1 MRARLCPPAPSCVA
15 AGGIRFYVRTSA
27 FTASKRTRVHIDR
40 FPRIGLAHLP
50 TPLEPMP
57 ALSRAL
63 GGPDLWVK
71 RDDCTGLASGGN
83 KTRKL
88 EFLMAQVVDARADT
102 VLTPGAVQSNHA
114 RQTAAAAAKLGMH
127 CEILLEEARP
137 DGDEEY
143 ARSGNI
149 LIDRLC
155 GARIH
160 LYPKDTDLDAEMAA
174 LGKSL
179 RDAGK
184 RPYAIPVGGSN
195 AVGALGYANCA
206 AELLS
211 QSRAL
216 GQDIDLVVHASAS
229 AGTQA
234 GLVAGFHALE
244 ANVPVLGI
252 CVSRAADAQEEMV
265 RSLAGETLALL
276 GTAAAL
282 PRERVQANGDYV
294 GEGYGIPTAG
304 MIEAV
309 ELVARSEGI
318 LLDPVYSGKAM
329 AGLIDLLRTGR
340 VEHCRNIVFVHT
352 GGAVALFAYRSTFD
366 RHGGG

>member
-1 MRARLCPPAPSCVA
+1 
-15 AGGIRFYVRTSA
+15 
-27 FTASKRTRVHIDR
+27 
-40 FPRIGLAHLP
+40 
-50 TPLEPMP
+50 MP

-63 GGPDLWVK
+63 GGPDLWIK
-71 RDDCTGLASGGN
+71 RDDCTGLATGGN

-88 EFLMAQVVDARADT
+88 EFLMAKAVEARADT

-114 RQTAAAAAKLGMH
+114 RQTAAAAAKLGMD

-137 DGDEEY
+137 DGDQDY
-143 ARSGNI
+143 ANSGNI
-149 LIDRLC
+149 LINRLC
-155 GARIH
+155 NARVH
-160 LYPKDTDLDAEMAA
+160 RYPKDTDLDAEMAA
-174 LGKSL
+174 RAKSL
-179 RDAGK
+179 HDAGK
-184 RPYAIPVGGSN
+184 HPYVIPVGGSN

-206 AELLS
+206 AELLN
-211 QSRAL
+211 QSRAA
-216 GQDIDLVVHASAS
+216 GRDIDLLIHASGS

-276 GTAAAL
+276 GTTAIL
-282 PRERVQANGDYV
+282 PPERVQANGDYV

-329 AGLIDLLRTGR
+329 AGLIDLLRAGR
-340 VEHCRNIVFVHT
+340 LEHCRNVVFLHT
-352 GGAVALFAYRSTFD
+352 GGAVALFAYRSSFD
-366 RHGGG
+366 HGAG

>member
-1 MRARLCPPAPSCVA
+1 
-15 AGGIRFYVRTSA
+15 
-27 FTASKRTRVHIDR
+27 
-40 FPRIGLAHLP
+40 
-50 TPLEPMP
+50 MP

-63 GGPDLWVK
+63 GGPDLWIK
-71 RDDCTGLASGGN
+71 RDDCTGLATGGN

-88 EFLMAQVVDARADT
+88 EFLMAKAVETRADT

-114 RQTAAAAAKLGMH
+114 RQTAAAAAKLGMG

-137 DGDEEY
+137 DGDEDY
-143 ARSGNI
+143 AGSGNI

-155 GARIH
+155 DARVH
-160 LYPKDTDLDAEMAA
+160 RYPKDADLDAEMAA
-174 LGKSL
+174 LAKSL

-184 RPYAIPVGGSN
+184 HPYEIPVGGSN
-195 AVGALGYANCA
+195 AIGALGYANCA
-206 AELLS
+206 AELLN
-211 QSRAL
+211 QSRAS
-216 GQDIDLVVHASAS
+216 GPDIDLLVHASAS

-244 ANVPVLGI
+244 ENVPVLGI
-252 CVSRAADAQEEMV
+252 CVSRAADAQEELV
-265 RSLAGETLALL
+265 RSLATETLALL
-276 GTAAAL
+276 GTTAAL
-282 PRERVQANGDYV
+282 PPERVQANGDYV

-329 AGLIDLLRTGR
+329 AGLIDLLRAGR
-340 VEHCRNIVFVHT
+340 LEHCRNVVFLHT

-366 RHGGG
+366 HGAG